1 MESAFWTKKE
11 LEEYLHVSHGTIDKI
26 MKTKQ
31 VAFIKVG
38 KKVLFRKTDIDAWL
52 ETKRVK

>member
-52 ETKRVK
+52 ESKRVK